1 MAVYVCLWGLSIVQ
15 SAVSIMSFSITGDYY
30 LGSPFAL
37 KIAPVKGKRDAVDF
51 EKSLR
56 ELEALVARMEGGDL
70 SLEQSLKDFERGIT
84 LTRLCQRALAD
95 AEQKVKVLVDR
106 GGEAE
111 LQPLSPQ
118 EDNNEQR

>member
-1 MAVYVCLWGLSIVQ
+1 MSIMRLSI
-15 SAVSIMSFSITGDYY
+15 ARDYY
-30 LGSPFAL
+30 LGSPFTL
-37 KIAPVKGKRDAVDF
+37 KIAPVNKKRDGVDF

>member
-1 MAVYVCLWGLSIVQ
+1 ME
-15 SAVSIMSFSITGDYY
+15 
-30 LGSPFAL
+30 
-37 KIAPVKGKRDAVDF
+37 PVNKKRDAVDF
-51 EKSLR
+51 EKSLQ

-95 AEQKVKVLVDR
+95 AEQKVKVLLERD
-106 GGEAE
+106 GAAA

-118 EDNNEQR
+118 EENNEQR